1 MTNPIATPTQ
11 ARLEQLALRVMAD
24 PRMQAT
30 IADRR
35 QYWLDKM
42 KPGADMR
49 KAFDIHFEE
58 VVFGAIIWSLNCD
71 PLRPEIVT
79 ITRIPHELDGQQIP
93 GSRWGLDNP
102 DSVYRVIPISGH
114 ERYLIRGR
122 VHQPRLTENY
132 FTLWDGHMGTV
143 DVLDGSKLE
152 LDSDGSFIISVDA
165 QAAGDRLNHIRSSP
179 EAVEFYIRDVIA
191 DWSAERPNEL
201 TIERLGEPTTTP
213 ELTFDGRVSNAQK
226 MLIRNID
233 NTMRW
238 NAQATDKAANAFDFT
253 IDRDSDGALRSQLYI
268 MGHFD
273 LADNEAMV
281 VEIGLGEADYF
292 LAPITNIWGT
302 TNDIVNRTSSLNL
315 TQSHR
320 DQPDGL
326 TYVVSKQD
334 PGIWNWLDP
343 CDMNVGLLT
352 LRWAEFAGGSP
363 GTGFGATSK
372 VVKLAD
378 LPDHLGPEVRRI
390 TSDERAEQLR
400 TRAESY
406 AWRIAPA

>member
-35 QYWLDKM
+35 QYWLENT
-42 KPGADMR
+42 KPGADMPKPSTFISKKWFLVR
-49 KAFDIHFEE
+49 SS
-58 VVFGAIIWSLNCD
+58 GRLNCD
-71 PLRPEIVT
+71 PLRPEVVT

-93 GSRWGLDNP
+93 GSRAGLDNP

-122 VHQPRLTENY
+122 AHQPRLTENY

-233 NTMRW
+233 STMRW
-238 NAQATDKAANAFDFT
+238 TRKQRTKPQKTRSISPLTAIAMAHCAASYT
-253 IDRDSDGALRSQLYI
+253 SWGTLTLPTMRPWWSKS
-268 MGHFD
+268 D
-273 LADNEAMV
+273 LAKR
-281 VEIGLGEADYF
+281 I
-292 LAPITNIWGT
+292 I
-302 TNDIVNRTSSLNL
+302 S
-315 TQSHR
+315 
-320 DQPDGL
+320 
-326 TYVVSKQD
+326 
-334 PGIWNWLDP
+334 WL
-343 CDMNVGLLT
+343 
-352 LRWAEFAGGSP
+352 R
-363 GTGFGATSK
+363 
-372 VVKLAD
+372 
-378 LPDHLGPEVRRI
+378 
-390 TSDERAEQLR
+390 
-400 TRAESY
+400 
-406 AWRIAPA
+406 